1 MFRPHSDVVSAAQ
14 ASKPDDSV
22 AFYLDTHRGTKGG
35 RERYFPIENVMR
47 QDVIEYARHVAV
59 GVNESVSD
67 QRKML
72 KPAIR
77 RQRYVMERFGFTRAG
92 LGVVPHGLRHQGA
105 ADDFQKITNCAAP
118 VACGPPVDRELDLQA
133 RQEIANRLGHRRV
146 QITNVYLGKRHVI
159 SPGAASKRPTDNPA
173 REGGAPRATPTNAAP
188 IG

>member
-35 RERYFPIENVMR
+35 RARYFPIDNAVR
-47 QDVIEYARHVAV
+47 QAAIEYARRVAV

-67 QRKML
+67 PREML

-77 RQRYVMERFGFTRAG
+77 RLRYVMERFGLTRAG

-105 ADDFQKITNCAAP
+105 ADDFQEITNCVAP
-118 VACGPPVDRELDLQA
+118 VAGGQLVDRELDLQA
-133 RQEIANRLGHRRV
+133 RREIANRLGHNRV
-146 QITNVYLGKRHVI
+146 QITCVYLGKRRVI
-159 SPGAASKRPTDNPA
+159 SAG
-173 REGGAPRATPTNAAP
+173 ATPKRSTENRAACE
-188 IG
+188 GRSS